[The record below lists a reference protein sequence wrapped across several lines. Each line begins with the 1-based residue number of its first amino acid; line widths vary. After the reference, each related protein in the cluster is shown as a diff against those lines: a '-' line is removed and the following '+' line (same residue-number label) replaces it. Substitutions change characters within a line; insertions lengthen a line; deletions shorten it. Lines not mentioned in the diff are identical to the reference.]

1 MIERIKEGSLE
12 QENFCLICHNEIMG
26 NVQEHPLFV
35 GGICN
40 GKSCKVSIFT
50 YSDCA
55 RYTLFFFMCIV
66 SERTRSDELRYW
78 RGQHSRNFN
87 LIYLNLL

>member
-55 RYTLFFFMCIV
+55 RYTLFFFYVYCFRKN
-66 SERTRSDELRYW
+66 SFRRATLLARTT
-78 RGQHSRNFN
+78 FT
-87 LIYLNLL
+87 

>member
-1 MIERIKEGSLE
+1 MIERIIEGSLE

-55 RYTLFFFMCIV
+55 RYTLFFVFYVYCFRKN
-66 SERTRSDELRYW
+66 SFRRATLLARTT
-78 RGQHSRNFN
+78 FT
-87 LIYLNLL
+87 

>member
-1 MIERIKEGSLE
+1 MIGRIREGSLE

-40 GKSCKVSIFT
+40 GKSCKVSIVI
-50 YSDCA
+50 YLDCA
-55 RYTLFFFMCIV
+55 RYTLFFLCLLFQK
-66 SERTRSDELRYW
+66 ELVQTSYAI
-78 RGQHSRNFN
+78 GEDNIHVI
-87 LIYLNLL
+87 LILNY